1 VITLQGIG
9 SSSGIA
15 VGQALSVGRHELH
28 VPRYRIRA
36 EEIPR
41 ELRRFWAAR
50 RQAREEI
57 QTLRDNA
64 ARKLGSK
71 YAGIFDAHLL
81 ILEDRKLGRETV
93 QRVRHRRHNVEWS
106 LAATVNS
113 LLTTLDAVE
122 DPYLRERGGDIVD
135 VHERLQRILAGA
147 TNRHAGRLDLTEDT
161 VILAHSLSPSD
172 AIWLNQP
179 RIVGIATEK
188 GGPTSH
194 TAILAA
200 ALGIPA
206 VLGVDRLL
214 ETAVEGEAVVV
225 DSQAGAVLLQ
235 AGETAQEEFRALGV
249 DLRRRATRAV
259 LRGPLHTT
267 DGVEVQVAA
276 NLEFPEEM
284 AALERVGAQGVGLFR
299 TEFLW
304 LARGGSAPDEDEHLE
319 AYRRLLSI
327 DLQAPVVIRTLDLGG
342 EKLPSGDAR
351 REEEPNPVMGLRAV
365 RYCMAHPGIFRAQL
379 RAVFRAAAE
388 TNRVWIMVPMIS
400 GLEEWRAV
408 RRFVERVRDELA
420 REGVIVPQVPL
431 GCMIE
436 VPSAALVA
444 DRLAREADFL
454 SIGSND
460 LIQYA
465 LAVDRGN
472 SRVAYL
478 HDPWHP
484 AVLRLIRMAVDAGR
498 AAGIPVTFCGEMSSD
513 PLGALTLLG
522 LGVTR
527 FSCTPSQIAT
537 VRETVAA
544 ASARRW
550 AELVEE
556 ASSLPTGREI
566 HDRLDAEASRLLPWR
581 PGGARAA
588 AGPPEVPGSGPV
600 PVPS

>member
-9 SSSGIA
+9 ASSGIA
-15 VGQALSVGRHELH
+15 VGQALVVGRHELH

-41 ELRRFWAAR
+41 ELRRFWTAR

-57 QTLRDNA
+57 LALRDNA

-93 QRVRHRRHNVEWS
+93 GRVRHRRHNVEWS
-106 LAATVNS
+106 LAATVNH

-147 TNRHAGRLDLTEDT
+147 TNRHAGALELTEDT

-179 RIVGIATEK
+179 RIVGLATEK

-214 ETAVEGEAVVV
+214 ETVQEGEPVIV
-225 DSQAGAVLLQ
+225 DGVSGGVILQ
-235 AGETAQEEFRALGV
+235 AAEAALEAHRDRGAELRQRAARV
-249 DLRRRATRAV
+249 TP
-259 LRGPLHTT
+259 RGPLFTT
-267 DGVEVQVAA
+267 DGVEVQLAA

-284 AALERVGAQGVGLFR
+284 AVLERVGAHGVGLFR

-304 LARGGSAPDEDEHLE
+304 LARGGSVPGEEEHLA
-319 AYRRLLSI
+319 AYRRLLAI
-327 DLQAPVVIRTLDLGG
+327 DLDAPVVIRTLDLGG
-342 EKLPSGDAR
+342 EKVPAAESR

-365 RYCMAHPGIFRAQL
+365 RYCLAHPGVFRTQL
-379 RAVFRAAAE
+379 RAIFRAAAE
-388 TNRVWIMVPMIS
+388 TGRVWIMVPLIS
-400 GLEEWRAV
+400 GLEEWREA
-408 RRFVERVRDELA
+408 RRFITQVRDELI
-420 REGVIVPQVPL
+420 RDGLVVPPVPV
-431 GCMIE
+431 GCMVE

-444 DRLAREADFL
+444 DRLAREADFF

-484 AVLRLIRMAVDAGR
+484 AVLRLVRMAVDAGR
-498 AAGIPVTFCGEMSSD
+498 NAGIPVTFCGEMSSD

-522 LGVTR
+522 LGITR
-527 FSCTPSQIAT
+527 FSCTPAQIPS
-537 VRETVAA
+537 VRETIAG

-556 ASSLPTGREI
+556 AETLPTGREI
-566 HDRLDAEASRLLPWR
+566 HHRLAAEAQKLMSS
-581 PGGARAA
+581 GNGASA
-588 AGPPEVPGSGPV
+588 AGHPPAASGAAPA
-600 PVPS
+600 SR

>member
-1 VITLQGIG
+1 MITLQGIG

-15 VGQALSVGRHELH
+15 VGQALVVGRHELH

-41 ELRRFWAAR
+41 ELRRFWTAR

-57 QTLRDNA
+57 LALRDNA

-93 QRVRHRRHNVEWS
+93 GRVRHRRHNVEWS
-106 LAATVNS
+106 LAATVNH

-147 TNRHAGRLDLTEDT
+147 ANRHEGRLELTEDT
-161 VILAHSLSPSD
+161 VILAHALSPSD

-206 VLGVDRLL
+206 VLGVERLL
-214 ETAVEGEAVVV
+214 ETVVEGEAVVV
-225 DSQAGAVLLQ
+225 DSVGGTVLLQ
-235 AGETAQEEFRALGV
+235 AGEAALEEYRARGA
-249 DLRRRATRAV
+249 DLRQRATRIAP
-259 LRGPLHTT
+259 RGPLHTT

-284 AALERVGAQGVGLFR
+284 GALERVGAQGVGLFR

-304 LARGGSAPDEDEHLE
+304 LARGGVAPDEEEHLT
-319 AYRRLLSI
+319 AYRRLLAI
-327 DLQAPVVIRTLDLGG
+327 DLDAPIVIRTLDLGG
-342 EKLPSGDAR
+342 EKLPASESR
-351 REEEPNPVMGLRAV
+351 REDEPNPVMGLRAV
-365 RYCMAHPGIFRAQL
+365 RYCLAHPGVFRTQL
-379 RAVFRAAAE
+379 RAIFRAAAE
-388 TNRVWIMVPMIS
+388 TNRVWIMVPLIS

-408 RRFVERVRDELA
+408 RRFIEQVREEVT
-420 REGVIVPQVPL
+420 REGLTVPRVPV

-444 DRLAREADFL
+444 DRLAREADFF

-484 AVLRLIRMAVDAGR
+484 AVLRLIRMAVDAGQR
-498 AAGIPVTFCGEMSSD
+498 AGIPVTFCGEMSSD

-522 LGVTR
+522 LGLTR
-527 FSCTPSQIAT
+527 FSCTPAQIPM

-550 AELVEE
+550 IELVEE
-556 ASSLPTGREI
+556 ASNLPTGREI
-566 HDRLDAEASRLLPWR
+566 HDRLDAEAFRLLPWR
-581 PGGARAA
+581 QGQTGA
-588 AGPPEVPGSGPV
+588 PV
-600 PVPS
+600 PPASAGAAPTPS

>member
-1 VITLQGIG
+1 MIALQGIG

-15 VGQALSVGRHELH
+15 VGQALVVGRHELH

-36 EEIPR
+36 DEIPR
-41 ELRRFWAAR
+41 ELRRFWTAR

-57 QTLRDNA
+57 LTLRENA
-64 ARKLGSK
+64 ARKLGAK

-93 QRVRHRRHNVEWS
+93 ARVRHRRHNVEWS
-106 LAATVNS
+106 LAATVNG

-147 TNRHAGRLDLTEDT
+147 ANRHEGRLELTEDA

-200 ALGIPA
+200 ALGLPA

-214 ETAVEGEAVVV
+214 ETAGEGEAVVV
-225 DSQAGAVLLQ
+225 DSVAGTVLLQ
-235 AGETAQEEFRALGV
+235 AGEAQLEEFRARGAE
-249 DLRRRATRAV
+249 LRLRAMRTSP
-259 LRGPLHTT
+259 RGPLHTT
-267 DGVEVQVAA
+267 DGIEVQVAA

-284 AALERVGAQGVGLFR
+284 AVLERVGARGVGLFR

-304 LARGGSAPDEDEHLE
+304 LARGGTSPDEEEHLA
-319 AYRRLLSI
+319 AYRRLLAI
-327 DLQAPVVIRTLDLGG
+327 DLDAPVVIRTLDLGG
-342 EKLPSGDAR
+342 EKLPATEAR

-365 RYCMAHPGIFRAQL
+365 RYCLAHPGVFRTQL
-379 RAVFRAAAE
+379 RAIFRAAAE
-388 TNRVWIMVPMIS
+388 TERVWIMVPLIS
-400 GLEEWRAV
+400 GLEEWRSV
-408 RRFVERVRDELA
+408 RRFVEQVREEVT
-420 REGVIVPQVPL
+420 REGLVVPRVPL

-444 DRLAREADFL
+444 DRLAREADFF

-484 AVLRLIRMAVDAGR
+484 AVLRLIRMAVEAGALAR
-498 AAGIPVTFCGEMSSD
+498 IPVTFCGEMASD

-522 LGVTR
+522 LGLTR
-527 FSCTPSQIAT
+527 FSCTPAQIPM
-537 VRETVAA
+537 VRETIAA

-550 AELVEE
+550 SELVDE
-556 ASSLPTGREI
+556 AASRPTGREI
-566 HDRLDAEASRLLPWR
+566 RERLDAEAARLLPWR
-581 PGGARAA
+581 QERFEAFPPG
-588 AGPPEVPGSGPV
+588 AGPARS
-600 PVPS
+600 